1 MCKRNGRTDFKRS
14 TTTTNDRPI
23 VKKCCEV
30 VMHKCI
36 KHTRTHKFLRK
47 LFRIKSPSDKWLQAG
62 LIFNKELEKGFN
74 KQPSN
79 KGLERLSK
87 ILKEMQRGIH
97 G

>member
-1 MCKRNGRTDFKRS
+1 
-14 TTTTNDRPI
+14 
-23 VKKCCEV
+23 
-30 VMHKCI
+30 MHKAV
-36 KHTRTHKFLRK
+36 KHYQTHGFLRK

-62 LIFNKELEKGFN
+62 LILNKELKNGLN

-87 ILKEMQRGIH
+87 AIKEMQRGIH

>member
-1 MCKRNGRTDFKRS
+1 
-14 TTTTNDRPI
+14 
-23 VKKCCEV
+23 
-30 VMHKCI
+30 MHKAV
-36 KHTRTHKFLRK
+36 KHYQTDAFLRK

-62 LIFNKELEKGFN
+62 LILNKELQNGLN

-87 ILKEMQRGIH
+87 AIKEMQRGIH

>member
-1 MCKRNGRTDFKRS
+1 
-14 TTTTNDRPI
+14 
-23 VKKCCEV
+23 
-30 VMHKCI
+30 MHKCI
-36 KHTRTHKFLRK
+36 KHTRSRKFLRK

-62 LIFNKELEKGFN
+62 LILNKELKNGFN

-87 ILKEMQRGIH
+87 AIKEMQRGIH

>member
-1 MCKRNGRTDFKRS
+1 
-14 TTTTNDRPI
+14 
-23 VKKCCEV
+23 
-30 VMHKCI
+30 MHKAV
-36 KHTRTHKFLRK
+36 KHYRIHDLLRK

-74 KQPSN
+74 KQLRN

-87 ILKEMQRGIH
+87 AIKETQRGIH

>member
-1 MCKRNGRTDFKRS
+1 
-14 TTTTNDRPI
+14 
-23 VKKCCEV
+23 
-30 VMHKCI
+30 MHKAV
-36 KHTRTHKFLRK
+36 KHYKPTAFFRK

-62 LIFNKELEKGFN
+62 LILNKELKNGFN

-87 ILKEMQRGIH
+87 AIKEMQRGIH

>member
-1 MCKRNGRTDFKRS
+1 
-14 TTTTNDRPI
+14 
-23 VKKCCEV
+23 
-30 VMHKCI
+30 MHKCI
-36 KHTRTHKFLRK
+36 KQTRSHKFLRK

-87 ILKEMQRGIH
+87 AIKEMQRSLNG
-97 G
+97 

>member
-1 MCKRNGRTDFKRS
+1 
-14 TTTTNDRPI
+14 
-23 VKKCCEV
+23 
-30 VMHKCI
+30 MHKAV
-36 KHTRTHKFLRK
+36 KNYRAHAFLRK

-87 ILKEMQRGIH
+87 ALKEM
-97 G
+97 